1 MYTHTNVYVYVY
13 TYTYIHTY
21 IYTYTRA
28 YIYTYTHTYIHTHT
42 HMYITGVLNTAGEA
56 IGGGYRRDAVG
67 RVVVEDGLVRM
78 QPSGSGWLSSAQE
91 VKERENT
98 FYKRTHAM

>member
-1 MYTHTNVYVYVY
+1 MYMYMYIRIHIYIRTYIPTHAHI
-13 TYTYIHTY
+13 YTYIHTY
-21 IYTYTRA
+21 IH
-28 YIYTYTHTYIHTHT
+28 THTHTHT